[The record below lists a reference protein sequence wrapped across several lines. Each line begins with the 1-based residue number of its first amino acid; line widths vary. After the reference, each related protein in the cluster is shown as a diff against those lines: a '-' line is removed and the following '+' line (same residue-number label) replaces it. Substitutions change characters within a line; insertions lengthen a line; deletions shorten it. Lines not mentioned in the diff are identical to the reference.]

1 MLKGFEELQN
11 NKEVYVIA
19 EIGLNHNGSAE
30 LAERLIDVAIV
41 AGANAVKFQKRT
53 VDQIAIR
60 SVLDAEDDRFPE
72 FGKTYGDIRTHLEF
86 GWDEYKGLKSYCDER
101 NIEFLCTP
109 FDLDAV
115 DFLERLGVNGYKL
128 ASHSLTNLPL
138 LKYVAGI
145 GKPTM
150 LSTGMCE
157 IGELD
162 GAVDVFRRTGTPLVL
177 LHCVSVYPTP
187 AEQCNLSLIPFLRER
202 YGVPVGYSG
211 HEIGFLPTLA
221 AVGVGACVIERHITL
236 DRTMAG
242 FDHKLSLEPDGL
254 VRMVEDIQNICK
266 ALGNESKYVSDQ
278 EMITRRK
285 YHVSMVSASHIPQ
298 GSTLSAD
305 MVTYKNPGAGVPP
318 KDAHKLLGKRAIQD
332 IPADVL
338 LTFTMFV

>member
-1 MLKGFEELQN
+1 MKPFEEVQEN
-11 NKEVYVIA
+11 AECYIVAEV
-19 EIGLNHNGSAE
+19 GLNHNGSLEIAK
-30 LAERLIDVAIV
+30 RLIDVAV
-41 AGANAVKFQKRT
+41 VGGADAVKFQKRT
-53 VDQIAIR
+53 VDRLAIR
-60 SVLDAEDDRFPE
+60 SVLDAEDDRFPD
-72 FGKTYGDIRTHLEF
+72 FGKTYRDIRNHLEF
-86 GWDEYKGLKSYCDER
+86 GWDEYKEIKAYCDER

-109 FDLDAV
+109 FDIESI
-115 DFLERLGVNGYKL
+115 DFLERLGVNAYKL

-138 LKYVAGI
+138 LEYVAGI
-145 GKPTM
+145 GKPAI

-157 IGELD
+157 LEEID
-162 GAVDVFRRTGTPLVL
+162 QAVSIFQRRGMSLVL
-177 LHCVSVYPTP
+177 LHCVSAYPTP
-187 AEQCNLSLIPFLRER
+187 AEQCNLSMIPFLRER

-221 AVGVGACVIERHITL
+221 AVAMGACVIERHVTL
-236 DRTMAG
+236 DRTMTG
-242 FDHKLSLEPDGL
+242 FDHKLSLEPDEL
-254 VRMVEDIQNICK
+254 SHMVKDIRAICT